1 MIRILK
7 DPVWQFVGVIVGIA
21 AIAVSFWL
29 YYESRPVK
37 KLRVEI
43 LSNSPVVSLT
53 SDVPKELQILY
64 RGKPVQTLSLILLRL
79 ANTGTE
85 PIRESDYSEPIR
97 VSVSQNAEIGQ
108 VMVQETRPDG
118 IYLAPT
124 IIANNQVELTKVL
137 LNPGDQAVLKILVLN
152 NDKTLKVNARIAGVR
167 DLELQS
173 VLERSDIS
181 SKESAPMFAR
191 YVLVGFGGFVILFF
205 LFFSIW
211 HSRKIIEW
219 RIKRFGF
226 DPALYFYTR
235 AQEAMLSGSSSTRIR
250 NVIRWLDRAFRWD
263 NSYIERAKNES
274 LFSDIHGYRRFL
286 ALIEKYKAVAPLRK
300 DK

>member
-1 MIRILK
+1 
-7 DPVWQFVGVIVGIA
+7 
-21 AIAVSFWL
+21 
-29 YYESRPVK
+29 
-37 KLRVEI
+37 
-43 LSNSPVVSLT
+43 
-53 SDVPKELQILY
+53 
-64 RGKPVQTLSLILLRL
+64 
-79 ANTGTE
+79 
-85 PIRESDYSEPIR
+85 
-97 VSVSQNAEIGQ
+97 
-108 VMVQETRPDG
+108 MVQETRPDG

-167 DLELQS
+167 DLEFQS

-181 SKESAPMFAR
+181 SKESAPMWAR
-191 YVLVGFGGFVILFF
+191 YILMGWGGFVILI
-205 LFFSIW
+205 LIFFSIW

-226 DPALYFYTR
+226 DPALYFYTQ

>member
-1 MIRILK
+1 MRILK
-7 DPVWQFVGVIVGIA
+7 DPVWQFIGALVAIA
-21 AIAVSFWL
+21 AIVVSVAL
-29 YYESRPVK
+29 YYKSRPVK
-37 KLRVEI
+37 TLRIDI
-43 LSNSPVVSLT
+43 LSNSPLVSLNT
-53 SDVPKELQILY
+53 DIPKELQILY
-64 RGKPVQTLSLILLRL
+64 RGKSVQTLSLILLRL

-108 VMVQETRPDG
+108 VLVQETRPDG

-124 IIANNQVELTKVL
+124 IIANNQVELAKVL

-181 SKESAPMFAR
+181 SKASAAMWAL
-191 YVLVGFGGFVILFF
+191 YVFLGLCGFVILFF
-205 LFFSIW
+205 SIS

-226 DPALYFYTR
+226 DPALYFYTQ
-235 AQEAMLSGSSSTRIR
+235 AQEAMLRGSSSTRIS

-274 LFSDIHGYRRFL
+274 LFSDIHGYHRFL
-286 ALIEKYKAVAPLRK
+286 ALIEKYKAVAPSPK
-300 DK
+300 TK

>member
-1 MIRILK
+1 
-7 DPVWQFVGVIVGIA
+7 
-21 AIAVSFWL
+21 
-29 YYESRPVK
+29 
-37 KLRVEI
+37 
-43 LSNSPVVSLT
+43 VSLT

-152 NDKTLKVNARIAGVR
+152 NDKTLKVSARIAGVR

-181 SKESAPMFAR
+181 SKESVPMWPL
-191 YVLVGFGGFVILFF
+191 YVSMGIIGFVILFF
-205 LFFSIW
+205 SIL

-226 DPALYFYTR
+226 DPALYFYTQ
-235 AQEAMLSGSSSTRIR
+235 AQEAMLSGSGSTRIS

-274 LFSDIHGYRRFL
+274 LFSDIHGYHRFL
-286 ALIEKYKAVAPLRK
+286 ALIEKYKAVAPLLK